1 LLKTKSIKQWPPT
14 CSAALLHQRAALYQT
29 IRDFFAQR
37 GVLEVDT
44 PVLSAAA
51 SCDVNLDSFSTQL
64 ASHGLNQQALYLQ
77 TSPEF
82 AMKRLIAS
90 GSGCIYQIAKSF
102 RQAESGRFH
111 NPEFTLL
118 EWYRMGFSLADLMQ
132 EMLELLNLAFNQN
145 LASIT
150 VSYETLFQHMTGIN
164 PHKTSLNELTAY
176 ATEQGDPEV
185 KVICGDS
192 LSNALDYVFSQYVQ
206 PKLKKEV
213 LYFVTGY
220 PACMAMLAKLSDSQ
234 PVTAKRFEVYY
245 NNLELANGYEE
256 LSDSA
261 VQKQRFQQELAER
274 EKQGATRVPMD
285 ENLVAALEHGL
296 PDCAGVALGLDRLL
310 MLTSGAYSIDEVLS
324 FPIDRA

>member
-1 LLKTKSIKQWPPT
+1 MLTLKTKQWPPT

-44 PVLSAAA
+44 PLLSAAA
-51 SCDVNLDSFSTQL
+51 SCDVNLDSFSTRL
-64 ASHGLNQQALYLQ
+64 TNNELNHKALYLQ

-82 AMKRLIAS
+82 AMKRLIAA

-150 VSYETLFQHMTGIN
+150 VTYETLFKHMTGIN
-164 PHKTSLNELTAY
+164 PHKTSLSELTTY
-176 ATEQGDPEV
+176 ATEQGNSEV
-185 KVICGDS
+185 RMICGDS
-192 LSNALDYVFSQYVQ
+192 LSNALDYVFSQYIQ
-206 PKLKKEV
+206 PQLKKDV
-213 LYFVTGY
+213 LYFVTDY

-234 PVTAKRFEVYY
+234 PITAKRFEVYF
-245 NNLELANGYEE
+245 NQLELANGYEE

-261 VQKQRFQQELAER
+261 IQKQRFEEELAER
-274 EKQGATRVPMD
+274 EKQGAAKVPMD

-310 MLTSGAYSIDEVLS
+310 MLTSGSHSIDDVLS
-324 FPIDRA
+324 FPIERA

>member
-1 LLKTKSIKQWPPT
+1 MPVENNKQWPPT

-44 PVLSAAA
+44 PVLSTAA
-51 SCDVNLDSFSTQL
+51 SCDVNLDSFATRLKSD
-64 ASHGLNQQALYLQ
+64 GLKQQPMYLQ

-102 RQAESGRFH
+102 RQAERGRFH

-118 EWYRMGFSLADLMQ
+118 EWYRMGFTLADLMQ

-145 LASIT
+145 LASVT
-150 VSYETLFQHMTGIN
+150 VSYETLFKHMTGIN
-164 PHKTSLNELTAY
+164 PLTTSFSELMAY
-176 ATEQGDPEV
+176 AAEQGNPEAES
-185 KVICGDS
+185 ICGDS
-192 LSNALDYVFSQYVQ
+192 LSNALDYVFSQYIQ
-206 PKLKKEV
+206 PRLKKEV
-213 LYFVTGY
+213 LYFVTDY
-220 PACMAMLAKLSDSQ
+220 PACMAMLAKLSDSK
-234 PVTAKRFEVYY
+234 PVTAKRFEVYF
-245 NNLELANGYEE
+245 NQLELANGYEE
-256 LSDSA
+256 LSDA
-261 VQKQRFQQELAER
+261 MIQKQRFQQELAER
-274 EKQGATRVPMD
+274 EKQGVVSVPMD

-310 MLTSGAYSIDEVLS
+310 MLTSHSSSIDEVLS
-324 FPIDRA
+324 FPVERA